1 MTTKTNKKAPA
12 AEAKTPPVAHINLG
26 SVQAS
31 IWARETEK
39 GTFYDATFQRGYK
52 TKDGWKNSR
61 SFDLNGLLALQHL
74 VGQTIERIANLR
86 AAGAEGAAAGT
97 EGAEAEGAAQDE
109 GDDE

>member
-12 AEAKTPPVAHINLG
+12 AEAKNPPVAHINLG

-31 IWARETEK
+31 IWARATEK

-74 VGQTIERIANLR
+74 VGQAIDKVLELR
-86 AAGAEGAAAGT
+86 AGPAETGEIDDNGPYI
-97 EGAEAEGAAQDE
+97 
-109 GDDE
+109 DDEQE